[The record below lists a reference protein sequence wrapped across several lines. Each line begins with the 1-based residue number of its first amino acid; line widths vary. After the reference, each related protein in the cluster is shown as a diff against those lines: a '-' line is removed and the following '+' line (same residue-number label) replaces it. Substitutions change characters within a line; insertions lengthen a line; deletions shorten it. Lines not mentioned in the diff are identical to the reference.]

1 MFIFSDPFLS
11 ANVIAE
17 AATLTTALS
26 EKDDCS
32 CGISAILESRS
43 QSRTGMVN
51 TQMIQSGHALQA
63 SVNITPHSALPT
75 RHSKSLDQLK
85 VGNFATMPCRTI
97 HHDDRKK
104 KREMSSQDANLNQ
117 NGCNN
122 YYHSTL
128 PVRHQNG
135 PGRKFPY
142 TSRSSVD
149 LAYRKEP
156 HTSTLLRD
164 NQNWETKQNRK
175 YEYQSQPPR
184 PLSEPQSKSASH
196 PRHSCRPSDEV
207 ERYIVCAPAKNA
219 TITSSSSVK
228 CINNSTCT
236 HFPRS
241 NSTQIFPPNRNEL
254 DIMFHRST
262 LILSRNKEQVVIP
275 NCKLD
280 PDKRILN
287 YRRASNVSCR
297 KDYQISNIENT
308 GLVNTLPKYNQSNR
322 VSKCSKEDYKNSS
335 ISRYKLSREITVN
348 SSSTDSESINNS
360 NSKRLQ
366 TSASVPHHLAH
377 SGDRLR
383 HVRSAS
389 SVLDEL
395 YPLAATASE
404 SLPNLIRGAGAGAGN
419 NLLSL
424 STSASTSSLTSEQSG
439 WVSSRNSSEI
449 SSPEIPPSTTND
461 EMLAINGEQLRN
473 KLYELITDQTK
484 DCAQSSKQHQ
494 NPLDN
499 ELVHFSRN
507 NTNVINIRMRK
518 TDKTNLKKELIDDKN
533 VYNFSNKKMIENSD
547 MIQKDIHKNNGVIQK
562 TSVEHPYIKKEF
574 TQILP
579 VENQKEV
586 GGYEE
591 LRLPPPKQFRD
602 VPLPPEP
609 FRDPS
614 PGPSP
619 AIDNLLYHVYE
630 TIQDDIKKSK
640 SNTDLADKIEGKNY
654 KP

>member
-1 MFIFSDPFLS
+1 
-11 ANVIAE
+11 
-17 AATLTTALS
+17 
-26 EKDDCS
+26 
-32 CGISAILESRS
+32 
-43 QSRTGMVN
+43 MV
-51 TQMIQSGHALQA
+51 QSGQTMQA

-75 RHSKSLDQLK
+75 RHSKSLDQLR
-85 VGNFATMPCRTI
+85 VGNFATMPCRII
-97 HHDDRKK
+97 HNDDRKK
-104 KREMSSQDANLNQ
+104 KREISSQDANINQ
-117 NGCNN
+117 NGCSN
-122 YYHSTL
+122 YCHSTL

-135 PGRKFPY
+135 SSRKFPY

-156 HTSTLLRD
+156 LTSNVVGTSVAD
-164 NQNWETKQNRK
+164 DQKWNVKQSRK
-175 YEYQSQPPR
+175 YDYQSQPPR
-184 PLSEPQSKSASH
+184 PVSEPQSNSSSH
-196 PRHSCRPSDEV
+196 PRHHYRPSDEA
-207 ERYIVCAPAKNA
+207 ERYIICAPSKDP

-254 DIMFHRST
+254 DIMFHHST
-262 LILSRNKEQVVIP
+262 LILSKNKEQMMIP

-280 PDKRILN
+280 AENRVLN

-297 KDYQISNIENT
+297 KDYQRENISNIDNS

-322 VSKCSKEDYKNSS
+322 VSKCSKEDYMCIKNSS
-335 ISRYKLSREITVN
+335 ISRYKLSREVTVN
-348 SSSTDSESINNS
+348 SSSTDSESLHNS

-389 SVLDEL
+389 SVLEEL
-395 YPLAATASE
+395 FPLAATASE
-404 SLPNLIRGAGAGAGN
+404 SLPNLMRGGMGN
-419 NLLSL
+419 TNILSL

-449 SSPEIPPSTTND
+449 SSPEIPPSTTHD
-461 EMLAINGEQLRN
+461 EMLTINGEQLRS

-484 DCAQSSKQHQ
+484 DCAQSSKQHT
-494 NPLDN
+494 PLDN
-499 ELVHFSRN
+499 ELVHYSRN
-507 NTNVINIRMRK
+507 NTNVINIRVSK
-518 TDKTNLKKELIDDKN
+518 TDKTNLKKELIDGKN
-533 VYNFSNKKMIENSD
+533 LISDVYNFANKKIIENKNE
-547 MIQKDIHKNNGVIQK
+547 MIQKEVHRNNGVIQK
-562 TSVEHPYIKKEF
+562 TPVEHPYIKKEF
-574 TQILP
+574 TQIIA

-602 VPLPPEP
+602 IPLPPEP

-640 SNTDLADKIEGKNY
+640 SNTDLADKIEGNFTY
-654 KP
+654 